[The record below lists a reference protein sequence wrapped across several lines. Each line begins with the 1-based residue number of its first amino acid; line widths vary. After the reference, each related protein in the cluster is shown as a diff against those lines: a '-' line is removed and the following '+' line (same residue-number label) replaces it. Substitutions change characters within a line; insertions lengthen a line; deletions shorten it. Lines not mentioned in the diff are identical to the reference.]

1 MTADT
6 PDRNLARAAA
16 AASLLVLVAL
26 FWPTALRRVFVYGDL
41 SAFFLP
47 MRIFLAEQLARGRA
61 PIWMPD
67 LFCGF
72 YAHGEGQIGIFHP
85 LRWLLYRFLPV
96 PEAFNLECLLPY
108 PLALIGVALFV
119 RRLALPASAAIFG
132 GATFAFSAYLTLRLT
147 HVNALAVIAHL
158 GWLLYAIDVALR
170 EPGRRRYRAWLAIA
184 LVTGSQLLVGY
195 PVAIA
200 YCWLIAAPYAVWTAR
215 SRGELAPL
223 AAVASAIAT
232 GVLLG
237 AIQLLP
243 TYDYLMTSE
252 RADPSYEYLTEMSLH
267 PLHLLSAVAPW
278 LFRNHLFMEGRH
290 EPLERAFYFGPVVP
304 IAALWIALRWRAL
317 GEWRA
322 LVAGLAA
329 LSAVALILALG
340 GHTFFYR
347 PFLALPLVGWLRV
360 PARYTVVLYFS
371 GAVFTAIA
379 FADLLRAGSS
389 PEVRQR
395 SRWLWIVP
403 AASWLVAGVGLA
415 VYQPI
420 PEQARVV
427 SHLLPPAKQLNDP
440 PWILLGPIVFTLAA
454 ALFSAAARGR
464 RAALFA
470 LIPLVLADQAA
481 YAAAQWWVDPPCTI
495 AEWRD
500 RVLPRPVDPPLRVT
514 TPKSYYVFLAPDN
527 LRWWSA
533 TTPIVSGTQ
542 MVRGYVGLT
551 PSARLDFLHAHA
563 RPVAARGR

>member
-1 MTADT
+1 
-6 PDRNLARAAA
+6 
-16 AASLLVLVAL
+16 
-26 FWPTALRRVFVYGDL
+26 RR
-41 SAFFLP
+41 
-47 MRIFLAEQLARGRA
+47 
-61 PIWMPD
+61 
-67 LFCGF
+67 CG
-72 YAHGEGQIGIFHP
+72 
-85 LRWLLYRFLPV
+85 
-96 PEAFNLECLLPY
+96 
-108 PLALIGVALFV
+108 
-119 RRLALPASAAIFG
+119 
-132 GATFAFSAYLTLRLT
+132 
-147 HVNALAVIAHL
+147 
-158 GWLLYAIDVALR
+158 
-170 EPGRRRYRAWLAIA
+170 AWLAIA

-329 LSAVALILALG
+329 
-340 GHTFFYR
+340 
-347 PFLALPLVGWLRV
+347 
-360 PARYTVVLYFS
+360 
-371 GAVFTAIA
+371 
-379 FADLLRAGSS
+379 
-389 PEVRQR
+389 
-395 SRWLWIVP
+395 
-403 AASWLVAGVGLA
+403 
-415 VYQPI
+415 
-420 PEQARVV
+420 
-427 SHLLPPAKQLNDP
+427 
-440 PWILLGPIVFTLAA
+440 
-454 ALFSAAARGR
+454 RGR

-514 TPKSYYVFLAPDN
+514 TPKSY
-527 LRWWSA
+527 
-533 TTPIVSGTQ
+533 
-542 MVRGYVGLT
+542 
-551 PSARLDFLHAHA
+551 
-563 RPVAARGR
+563 